1 MEEPLA
7 YFDGRWIPASQAA
20 ISPMDAGFVQ
30 GSTVAEQLRTFGG
43 KIFRLAEHLAR
54 LRHSLSI
61 IGVDAG
67 MDQEE
72 LARIA
77 SELVQHN
84 HRLLEDGDD
93 LGLSIFV
100 TPGQYPSYLAEA
112 ARSRPLVC
120 LHTYPLPFR
129 LWAEKYRSG
138 QALRTTAIR
147 QVPACCWPPELKCR
161 SRMHYHLAD
170 SQAAAAEPGARALLL
185 DEHDRVSETSS
196 ANLLIYTAG
205 VAAGANRVAPVSPG
219 GHTGLAS
226 PPPGSVLPGI
236 SLAEVKQLA
245 AGLGVEFLDRQLA
258 LGDVAAADEVFLS
271 STPFCLIPV
280 TRLDGRPIAGGVP
293 GPIFARLIAAWNRQ
307 AGLDIPAQARRF
319 SKRP

>member
-1 MEEPLA
+1 MKEPLA

-20 ISPMDAGFVQ
+20 VSPTDAGFVQ

-43 KIFRLAEHLAR
+43 KIFRLADHLAR
-54 LRHSLSI
+54 LWHSLSI

-67 MDQEE
+67 IGREE

-77 SELVQHN
+77 LELVDHN

-100 TPGQYPSYLAEA
+100 TPGEYPSYLAEA
-112 ARSRPLVC
+112 ALSRPLVC

-147 QVPACCWPPELKCR
+147 QVPGCCWPPELKCR

-185 DEHDRVSETSS
+185 DEHDRVSETST
-196 ANLLIYTAG
+196 ANLLIYRAD
-205 VAAGANRVAPVSPG
+205 A
-219 GHTGLAS
+219 GLAS

-236 SLAEVKQLA
+236 SLAEVRQLA
-245 AGLGVEFLDRQLA
+245 AGLGVDFLDRQLA
-258 LGDVAAADEVFLS
+258 LGDVAAAAEVFLS

-319 SKRP
+319 CKRP

>member
-1 MEEPLA
+1 MREPLA
-7 YFDGRWIPASQAA
+7 YFDGRWIPASQVA
-20 ISPMDAGFVQ
+20 ISPTDAGFVQ

-43 KIFRLAEHLAR
+43 KIFRLADHLAR

-77 SELVQHN
+77 LELVDHN
-84 HRLLEDGDD
+84 HQLLEDGDD

-100 TPGQYPSYLAEA
+100 TPGEYPSYLAEA
-112 ARSRPLVC
+112 AASRPLVC

-185 DEHDRVSETSS
+185 DEHDRVSETST

-205 VAAGANRVAPVSPG
+205 VDAGANSVEPVSPGVAAGANRVSPVNPAVADRVAPVSPG
-219 GHTGLAS
+219 GHAGLAS
-226 PPPGSVLPGI
+226 S
-236 SLAEVKQLA
+236 A
-245 AGLGVEFLDRQLA
+245 AGQRPAGDQPGGSEAIGGRAGPRVSRSPTDAWRRGRRRRGV
-258 LGDVAAADEVFLS
+258 S
-271 STPFCLIPV
+271 
-280 TRLDGRPIAGGVP
+280 
-293 GPIFARLIAAWNRQ
+293 
-307 AGLDIPAQARRF
+307 
-319 SKRP
+319 

>member
-1 MEEPLA
+1 MKEPLA
-7 YFDGRWIPASQAA
+7 YFDGRWIPASQAV
-20 ISPMDAGFVQ
+20 ISPTDAGFVQ
-30 GSTVAEQLRTFGG
+30 GSTVAEQLRTFDGRV
-43 KIFRLAEHLAR
+43 FRLADHLAR

-61 IGVDAG
+61 IGVEVRTSD
-67 MDQEE
+67 EE
-72 LARIA
+72 LARVA
-77 SELVQHN
+77 LELLDHN

-93 LGLSIFV
+93 LGLSVFV
-100 TPGQYPSYLAEA
+100 TPGDYPSYVAQTA
-112 ARSRPLVC
+112 ASRPLVC

-196 ANLLIYTAG
+196 ANLLIY
-205 VAAGANRVAPVSPG
+205 AAGA
-219 GHTGLAS
+219 GLAT
-226 PPPGSVLPGI
+226 PPSGSALPGI
-236 SLAEVKQLA
+236 SLDEVRQLA
-245 AGLGVEFLDRQLA
+245 AGLGLDFVDRPLT
-258 LGDVAAADEVFLS
+258 LDDVAAADEVFLS

-280 TRLDGRPIAGGVP
+280 TRLDGRPVGGGAAGP
-293 GPIFARLIAAWNRQ
+293 MFARLIAAWNRHV
-307 AGLDIPAQARRF
+307 GLDIPAQALRF
-319 SKRP
+319 SRRPGKPEGSS